1 MTCLKKK
8 QLENENEMKEKQL
21 DGAHT
26 ENETIKEKLQFLESK
41 NIELTKI
48 SETAENSIS
57 LSEELSLEGK
67 LGTLLNASIVQKVLK
82 LWKILHHIG
91 NLNMNL
97 GRRK

>member
-1 MTCLKKK
+1 
-8 QLENENEMKEKQL
+8 MKEKQL

-57 LSEELSLEGK
+57 LSEELSLVGK
-67 LGTLLNASIVQKVLK
+67 LGNTFECK
-82 LWKILHHIG
+82 
-91 NLNMNL
+91 
-97 GRRK
+97 RF